1 MNLTKFSVFAVVFG
15 LFLGCSTKENTI
27 PITYKDAYKDIY
39 SKNLDSILILPP
51 LNLTTAADAGAY
63 ATHAISEPFLQK
75 GYYVLPVNL
84 TNAFFFTENLDD
96 PRVIHKIPLEKLRE
110 VFGMKI
116 VLYPVIHSWNTD
128 YMVLASQVSVK
139 MSFKAVEASTGNVL
153 WDRSASYSST
163 ADGKIDANSLTGLA
177 INLLINATAAAL
189 NSANDY
195 FPMARNVATVSAMN
209 LPKSKYHPDFPNS
222 WDEEYKLHNACK
234 INDYGLY
241 SNQICEQNKGWENG
255 QPFYFVN
262 SQKVF
267 VSPAQKDEAGRYFY
281 PVRNMTNNQ

>member
-1 MNLTKFSVFAVVFG
+1 MNLIKFSVLLVVFA
-15 LFLGCSTKENTI
+15 LFFGCSTKEHKI
-27 PITYKDAYKDIY
+27 LVSYKDAYKDIY

-84 TNAFFFTENLDD
+84 TNAFFLTENLSD
-96 PRVIHKIPLEKLRE
+96 PSVIHQIPLSKLRE

-116 VLYPVIHSWNTD
+116 VLYPIIHSWNTD
-128 YMVLASQVSVK
+128 YRVIASNVSVK
-139 MSFKAVEASTGNVL
+139 MSFKAVEADTGNIL
-153 WDRSASYSST
+153 WDRSATYSTT
-163 ADGKIDANSLTGLA
+163 ADGKIEGNSLTGLA
-177 INLLINATAAAL
+177 ISLLVNATAAAL

-195 FPMARNVATVSAMN
+195 FPMARNVATISSMN
-209 LPKSKYHPDFPNS
+209 LPKSKYHPDFPSS
-222 WDEEYKLHNACK
+222 WDEEYKLYNACR

-255 QPFYFVN
+255 QPFYFVGSN
-262 SQKVF
+262 KVF

-281 PVRNMTNNQ
+281 PIKSR